1 MGNRY
6 RLIPAF
12 LGLICWPLAASAQQ
26 ADDPAWR
33 AFQQALGQP
42 HLIAANA
49 DHTQAAAV
57 TRPLP
62 DASQWVIHADKFRLG
77 WRLFHETRLATGNG
91 IACVTCHAGTLSG
104 ADRRRVSIG
113 VGGAEG
119 KLNALSVFNAAFN
132 FRQFWDGRAVTLED
146 QALLPIE
153 TDFEMAN
160 SLAAV
165 LAFLQNDPDYKAQ
178 FETVYTDGVSIAN
191 MADAMAHFQRS
202 TFIRLD
208 TPFQRYLNGEQS
220 ALSEQEQRGW
230 RRFQEL
236 GCSIC
241 HNGINLGG
249 NSYQK
254 LGSLRDY
261 YAGYADES
269 TADESPAGE
278 LADVDDAGIFLRSQR
293 PHHRHA
299 FRVPG
304 LHGVATTPPYLH
316 DGSITALEEVVSL
329 MGEYQLGRTLM
340 ENDVVDIAAFLRS
353 LGGHFNSSRSGLPAS
368 VVELEAGQ
376 GPWQLQNDGSQSGN
390 SHAEI
395 YSQVLQQLPLAFE
408 QLLLAMQAVESGEVA
423 HFDFM
428 QFQHLELIRYSRAL
442 LHPPASLP
450 ETERGQLLAEGRAL
464 HQAVINLEW
473 PIADFLMAH
482 SRLQALTALSQ
493 AGQSGQLLLARSEL
507 PALMADA
514 RQTRAAARALI
525 AAFDAVSRP
534 DSMSRILAA
543 GQ

>member
-165 LAFLQNDPDYKAQ
+165 LAFLQSEPDYRAQ

-249 NSYQK
+249 NSYQL
-254 LGSLRDY
+254 LGSLQDY
-261 YAGYADES
+261 YG
-269 TADESPAGE
+269 SPEVA
-278 LADVDDAGIFLRSQR
+278 LADVDDSGVFLRSQQAQ
-293 PHHRHA
+293 HRYA

-329 MGEYQLGRTLM
+329 MGEYQLGRTLV
-340 ENDVVDIAAFLRS
+340 ESDVADIVAFLRS

-482 SRLQALTALSQ
+482 SRLQALTALNQS
-493 AGQSGQLLLARSEL
+493 GQSGQLLLARGEL
-507 PALMADA
+507 PALVADA
-514 RQTRAAARALI
+514 RQARAAARAEI